1 MKKCVWMAVLISAAM
16 QFHAAAQESSP
27 EYTGEPLTIEDCRA
41 MAVRSSNEL
50 DQARIS
56 VEMAGYDKK
65 TAFANYFPNIS
76 VTGAYMYNNMDISL
90 ISDSQSEMLRNSGTL
105 IQGQL
110 NDAFSGAG
118 QQINAAM
125 ADKMNQLM
133 QAIQTNP
140 ALAADYMG
148 SPMWQTVLN
157 MLKSTDIGSAVAGMA
172 PNIADPINAIG
183 RDIDDALHPDMHNLW
198 IGAVTVEQ
206 PVFVGGKIVY
216 SNQIA
221 ALAEQLAEAKYDMK
235 YADVIVDVDQAYWQ
249 IVSIANKKKL
259 AESYSQLLHQMEEDV
274 NASIRAGVATE
285 SDALQI
291 KVKANEADM
300 LLTKSTN
307 GLVLAKMLLCKRIGL
322 PLETEIVLADEN
334 LEIIPVPAL
343 SEEKSMDDI
352 YADRPETRSLS
363 LASQIYDKKAL
374 VARAD
379 LMPKV
384 ALTGSYTLT
393 NPNLYNGF
401 QNSWQGG
408 MLSAGVM
415 VNIPIFH
422 GGESMSKY
430 RKAQAEAKLYTDQ
443 YNDARD
449 LINLQVTQQRKIFDE
464 TMEKLV
470 MCESNLES
478 AEENLRKANV
488 SFQAGI
494 LETNTVLAAHTAW
507 LSAHSEYI
515 DAGIELQMAAASL
528 RKAEGNYKENE

>member
-16 QFHAAAQESSP
+16 QFPTAAQESSP

-76 VTGAYMYNNMDISL
+76 VTGAYMYNNRDISL

>member
-16 QFHAAAQESSP
+16 QFPSAAQESSP

-65 TAFANYFPNIS
+65 TAFANYFPNIN
-76 VTGAYMYNNMDISL
+76 VTGSYMYNNRDISL

-110 NDAFSGAG
+110 NNAFSGAG
-118 QQINAAM
+118 QQINAAV

-430 RKAQAEAKLYTDQ
+430 RKAQAEARLYTDQ

>member
-1 MKKCVWMAVLISAAM
+1 MKKCVWMAVLISTVM
-16 QFHAAAQESSP
+16 QFPAAAQESSP
-27 EYTGEPLTIEDCRA
+27 EYTEEPLTIEDCRA

-65 TAFANYFPNIS
+65 TAFANYFPNIN
-76 VTGAYMYNNMDISL
+76 VTGAYMYNNRDISL
-90 ISDSQSEMLRNSGTL
+90 IGDSQSEMLRNSGTL

-110 NDAFSGAG
+110 NNAFSGAG
-118 QQINAAM
+118 QQINAAV

>member
-16 QFHAAAQESSP
+16 QFPASAQESSP
-27 EYTGEPLTIEDCRA
+27 EDTGDPLTIEDCRA

-65 TAFANYFPNIS
+65 TAFANYFPNIN
-76 VTGAYMYNNMDISL
+76 VTGAYMYNNRNISL

-110 NDAFSGAG
+110 NNAFSGAG
-118 QQINAAM
+118 QQINAAV

-235 YADVIVDVDQAYWQ
+235 DADVIVDVDQAYWQ

>member
-16 QFHAAAQESSP
+16 QFPAAAQESSP

-76 VTGAYMYNNMDISL
+76 VTGAYMYNNRDISL

-430 RKAQAEAKLYTDQ
+430 RKAQAEARLYTDQ

>member
-65 TAFANYFPNIS
+65 TAFANYFPNIN
-76 VTGAYMYNNMDISL
+76 VTGAYMYNNRDISL

-110 NDAFSGAG
+110 NNAFSGAG
-118 QQINAAM
+118 QQINAAV

>member
-1 MKKCVWMAVLISAAM
+1 
-16 QFHAAAQESSP
+16 
-27 EYTGEPLTIEDCRA
+27 
-41 MAVRSSNEL
+41 
-50 DQARIS
+50 
-56 VEMAGYDKK
+56 
-65 TAFANYFPNIS
+65 
-76 VTGAYMYNNMDISL
+76 
-90 ISDSQSEMLRNSGTL
+90 
-105 IQGQL
+105 
-110 NDAFSGAG
+110 
-118 QQINAAM
+118 
-125 ADKMNQLM
+125 
-133 QAIQTNP
+133 
-140 ALAADYMG
+140 
-148 SPMWQTVLN
+148 
-157 MLKSTDIGSAVAGMA
+157 
-172 PNIADPINAIG
+172 
-183 RDIDDALHPDMHNLW
+183 
-198 IGAVTVEQ
+198 
-206 PVFVGGKIVY
+206 
-216 SNQIA
+216 
-221 ALAEQLAEAKYDMK
+221 MK

-384 ALTGSYTLT
+384 ALTGSFTLT

-430 RKAQAEAKLYTDQ
+430 RKAQAEARLYTDQ

>member
-16 QFHAAAQESSP
+16 QFPAAAQESSP
-27 EYTGEPLTIEDCRA
+27 EDTGGPLTIEDCWA

-65 TAFANYFPNIS
+65 TAFANYFPNIN
-76 VTGAYMYNNMDISL
+76 VTGAYMYNNRDISL

-110 NDAFSGAG
+110 NNAFSGAG
-118 QQINAAM
+118 QQINAAV

>member
-16 QFHAAAQESSP
+16 QFPAAAQESSP
-27 EYTGEPLTIEDCRA
+27 KYTGEPLTIEDCRA

-65 TAFANYFPNIS
+65 TAFANYFPNIN
-76 VTGAYMYNNMDISL
+76 VTGSYMYNNRDISL

-110 NDAFSGAG
+110 NNAFSGAG
-118 QQINAAM
+118 QQINAAV

-430 RKAQAEAKLYTDQ
+430 RKAQAEARLYTDQ

-488 SFQAGI
+488 SFKAGI

-515 DAGIELQMAAASL
+515 DVGIELQMAAASL